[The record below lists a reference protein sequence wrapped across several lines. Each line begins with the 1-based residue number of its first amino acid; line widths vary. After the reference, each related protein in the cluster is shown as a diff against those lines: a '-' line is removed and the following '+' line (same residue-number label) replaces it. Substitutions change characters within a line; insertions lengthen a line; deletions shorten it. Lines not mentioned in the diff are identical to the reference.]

1 MTAAITVKP
10 SNMDELVKLLSDSVS
25 NIDDALDTLRNDVNG
40 LLNSWSGEAQL
51 AYYDVQSQ
59 WMVSM
64 AELKEILSPVSSTT
78 EEIKNDY
85 VQTDASIAGMFNF

>member
-40 LLNSWSGEAQL
+40 LLNRWSGEAQL

-64 AELKEILSPVSSTT
+64 AELKEILSQVSSTT

>member
-40 LLNSWSGEAQL
+40 LLNSWSGEVQL

-64 AELKEILSPVSSTT
+64 AELKEILSQVSSTT